1 MYSTYYHAGQ
11 RLWLKIFFFDRCLP
25 TNGCNKL
32 LVSLKASCPMRTFGR
47 VGPSV
52 LANTLPGGRV
62 RMFACCF
69 LHKSEFLKMDD
80 SDLPYEPMSTK
91 VN

>member
-11 RLWLKIFFFDRCLP
+11 RLWLKIFFFYRCFP

-32 LVSLKASCPMRTFGR
+32 LASLKASCPMRTFGR

-52 LANTLPGGRV
+52 LANALPGV
-62 RMFACCF
+62 RLRIFACGF
-69 LHKSEFLKMDD
+69 FYAEVSF
-80 SDLPYEPMSTK
+80 
-91 VN
+91 